1 MLLKPGSAQVKA
13 GPDALRS
20 QLFGDHRGKA
30 VLLVFTG
37 DWCAACADFHPQ
49 QRSVAKKFA
58 GRPLA
63 LLDVNS
69 DVDLENRKKVNA
81 KDQITWRAVQWT
93 DAEGAPGPI
102 ATRWGIHE
110 WPTLFLIDH
119 QGIIRHKYVGSPGE
133 EVLARELE
141 KLVREAEAGR

>member
-1 MLLKPGSAQVKA
+1 MPPWSGPAARRWTSSAATTCAASRSAPEVEGADIEGHALK
-13 GPDALRS
+13 L
-20 QLFGDHRGKA
+20 GDHRGKA

-102 ATRWGIHE
+102 ATRWGIDQ

-119 QGIIRHKYVGSPGE
+119 KGVIRQKY
-133 EVLARELE
+133 A
-141 KLVREAEAGR
+141 